1 MTDGKK
7 SLSQPVE
14 LREILHYGISLVR
27 AARRSLKAYGKNLQH
42 IKALYTRALLITVET
57 SDKQPPRGGE
67 SGGGAVGRREEE
79 GGQAREEEG
88 EMTSSVISFPA
99 CWHHAC
105 SPSQRTEEEVF
116 KNMQPE

>member
-42 IKALYTRALLITVET
+42 IKALYTRALLITAET

-67 SGGGAVGRREEE
+67 SGGGSSGATGGGGRAGEGRR
-79 GGQAREEEG
+79 GGNDQQCDF
-88 EMTSSVISFPA
+88 ISCLLAPCLLSF
-99 CWHHAC
+99 
-105 SPSQRTEEEVF
+105 TE
-116 KNMQPE
+116 NRRRGL